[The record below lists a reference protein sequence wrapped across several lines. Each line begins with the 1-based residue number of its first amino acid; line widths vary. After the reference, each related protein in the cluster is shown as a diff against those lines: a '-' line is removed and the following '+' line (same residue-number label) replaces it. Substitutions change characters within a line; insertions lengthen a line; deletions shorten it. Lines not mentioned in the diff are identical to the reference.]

1 MNKFLIPAL
10 FSTAACLALAVP
22 SVAMAQ
28 AAEPALASTVH
39 GKAFEL
45 ARHEETESATV
56 TNVDQASR
64 FVTLRDSKGAEF
76 TIEAGPEVRNFAQL
90 RAGDIVTV
98 TYQAAT
104 ALELLPANS
113 GATPSVETES
123 DSARA
128 PKGAKPGA
136 EVGQS
141 ISITSRITALD
152 LKTHTVTLTGPD
164 GKQRKVEVTDPA
176 RQARMSQL
184 KVGDLVRMTYVEGIA
199 VQVTP
204 KAKSKP

>member
-1 MNKFLIPAL
+1 MKIILIPAIA
-10 FSTAACLALAVP
+10 SMAACLALAVP
-22 SVAMAQ
+22 GTAVAQ
-28 AAEPALASTVH
+28 AAEPAMASTVH
-39 GKAFEL
+39 GRAFEL
-45 ARHEETESATV
+45 ARHEETQSATV
-56 TNVDQASR
+56 TNVDQQSR
-64 FVTLRDSKGAEF
+64 FVTLRDAKGAEF
-76 TIEAGPEVRNFAQL
+76 TIQAGPEVRNFAQI

-104 ALELLPANS
+104 ALELLPADS
-113 GATPSVETES
+113 GASPSIETES

-152 LKTHTVTLTGPD
+152 MATHTVTLTGPD
-164 GKQRKVEVTDPA
+164 GKQRKIEVTDPT

-184 KVGDLVRMTYVEGIA
+184 KVGDLVRMTYVEGVA

-204 KAKSKP
+204 KAKPKS